1 MTELEFKFK
10 TELEFSAPVT
20 EHVFALHCLPIEDE
34 AQAVQAYGVAVEPE
48 ANCEMRRD
56 GFGSWLVCGS
66 CCAPHDKFAYAS
78 HGIVRVDLARRQ
90 KQEPNP
96 VLRCHTALTRPE
108 GSIPELWQS
117 LPLEDKTPLEQAQIL
132 NMAAADALKYT
143 AGVTNNA
150 TTAAEA
156 LALRQGVCQDYA
168 HLLIALAR
176 LSGFAARYCMGLIP
190 GEGATHAWAELCL
203 PEGWR
208 GFDPTHGCEAG
219 EKHLRFAAGRDA
231 ADCRAEKGVFKG
243 IAQQAMRVDMV
254 LSERTI

>member
-10 TELEFSAPVT
+10 TELVFSAPVT

-34 AQAVQAYGVAVEPE
+34 VQTIQSFGVAVEPE
-48 ANCEMRRD
+48 AAVEQRRD

-66 CCAPHDKFAYAS
+66 CCAPHDKFAYFS
-78 HGIVRVDLARRQ
+78 HGIARVDLSRRQ
-90 KQEPNP
+90 PQEPNP
-96 VLRCHTALTRPE
+96 VLRCHTALTAPQAAVH
-108 GSIPELWQS
+108 ELWQS
-117 LPLEDKTPLEQAQIL
+117 LELSGKTPLEKAQIL
-132 NMAAADALKYT
+132 NIAAANALRYT
-143 AGVTNNA
+143 SGVTNNA

-156 LALRQGVCQDYA
+156 LALGQGVCQDYA

-203 PEGWR
+203 PDGWR
-208 GFDPTHGCEAG
+208 GFDPTHSCEAG
-219 EKHLRFAAGRDA
+219 EQYLRFAAGRDA

-243 IAQQAMRVDMV
+243 IAQQSMQVDMV
-254 LSERTI
+254 LRQR